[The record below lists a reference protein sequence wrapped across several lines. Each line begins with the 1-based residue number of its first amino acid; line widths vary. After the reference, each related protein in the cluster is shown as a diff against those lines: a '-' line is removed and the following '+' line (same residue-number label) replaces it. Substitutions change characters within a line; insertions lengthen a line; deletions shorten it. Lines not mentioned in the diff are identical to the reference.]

1 MVKTLAQINRQIE
14 RLQRQAENLKQ
25 QEVKGVIGRIKAAID
40 HYGLTPRDL
49 GLTAGRAGSAESGK
63 AARKAPA
70 RKALAMSKPL
80 PVKYRDETGN
90 TWSGRGK
97 RPNWFKAALE
107 GGKSLED
114 LSA

>member
-1 MVKTLAQINRQIE
+1 MARTLAQINRQIE
-14 RLQRQAENLKQ
+14 KLQRQAEDLKR
-25 QEVKGVIGRIKAAID
+25 QEVKGVIGRIKEAIG
-40 HYGLTPRDL
+40 HYGLTARDL
-49 GLTAGRAGSAESGK
+49 GLTGQAGAAVSAR

-70 RKALAMSKPL
+70 RRALAVRQPA
-80 PVKYRDETGN
+80 PVKFRDDAGN

-107 GGKSLED
+107 SGKSPVD